1 MAKEVE
7 MSVRDTIDLDAALAQ
22 FIKEQFGDKQK
33 KPDET
38 KQAKDKKGGK
48 NDTGN

>member
-7 MSVRDTIDLDAALAQ
+7 MSVKDTIDLDAALMQ
-22 FIKEQFGDKQK
+22 YIKDKFGSRLE

-38 KQAKDKKGGK
+38 KQANDKKEGK